1 MIAALHLLAGALLP
15 LPAWW
20 WLRRGA
26 RVSPWMLL
34 DAAPLVA
41 AFCALLAVTAR
52 PVLAG
57 GLVGGVCI
65 FLAVADRAK
74 RAALNEPL
82 AFTDGGLLWQVPAH
96 PRFYL
101 PFVPR
106 AVVVGG
112 IGAGVAAFLA
122 VLVLEPGI
130 ALGGAV
136 RVALLGVAGALGAL
150 VLRPLVLLRGA
161 AIAHDPSRVTMPARD
176 LSLGKLASDPSSE
189 TTLARDP
196 SRDLTLARGP
206 ARDLPLA
213 REPSPDLTLARDP
226 SRDATRFG
234 MLGTFALHARIAAV
248 ERPGRR
254 AAHPP
259 APALVAPEALRPH
272 LVLLQLESFCDPRR
286 LGLAQALPFWDALA
300 AHAIARGRLAVPGFG
315 ANTMR
320 TEFVVLTGLDDGA
333 LGLDRFNPYF
343 RFARA
348 PVTSLAWAL
357 GGAGWGT
364 VCLHPYDGRFFGRDR
379 VLPALGFRHFD
390 DATAFADA
398 PRENGLVTDAALGA
412 RIVARMAAAT
422 APVFLYAIS
431 VAAHG
436 PWLGPD
442 PTAGW
447 AARMAA
453 TDAMLGAV
461 AQAARRSARPVVL
474 AAFGDHRPSLPAARG
489 ATDTDYLIWRS
500 DAAGQGEAQDL
511 DAAALHRAVRAA
523 VGIGAR

>member
-1 MIAALHLLAGALLP
+1 MTAALHLLAAALLP

-26 RVSPWMLL
+26 RVSAWMLL
-34 DAAPLVA
+34 DGAPLAA

-57 GLVGGVCI
+57 GLVGCACI

-74 RAALNEPL
+74 RAALREPL

-122 VLVLEPGI
+122 VLALEPAL
-130 ALGGAV
+130 ALGWSWRMVLAIIAA
-136 RVALLGVAGALGAL
+136 ALVGV
-150 VLRPLVLLRGA
+150 VLRPLWLLRGA
-161 AIAHDPSRVTMPARD
+161 VNTDETRDTSRTQ
-176 LSLGKLASDPSSE
+176 S
-189 TTLARDP
+189 LARDP
-196 SRDLTLARGP
+196 SRDRA
-206 ARDLPLA
+206 
-213 REPSPDLTLARDP
+213 LARDP
-226 SRDATRFG
+226 TRDQALARDPTRDAARFG
-234 MLGTFALHARIAAV
+234 PLAAFALHARTAAV
-248 ERPGRR
+248 ERVARR
-254 AAHPP
+254 AAYPP
-259 APALVAPEALRPH
+259 APAVAAPHGTPPH

-286 LGLAQALPFWDALA
+286 LGLPQALPHWDALA
-300 AHAIARGRLAVPGFG
+300 SSAVARGRLAVPGFG

-320 TEFVVLTGLDDGA
+320 TEFVVLTGLDDAA

-343 RFARA
+343 RFART
-348 PVTSLAWAL
+348 PVASLAWAL
-357 GGAGWGT
+357 SGAGWST
-364 VCLHPYDGRFFGRDR
+364 ACLHPYDGRFFGRDR
-379 VLPALGFRHFD
+379 VLPALGFQRFA
-390 DATAFADA
+390 DAAAFADA
-398 PRENGLVTDAALGA
+398 PREHGLVTDAALGA
-412 RIVARMAAAT
+412 RIVAELEAAA
-422 APVFLYAIS
+422 APLFLYAIT

-436 PWLGPD
+436 PWPGAD
-442 PTAGW
+442 PAAGW

-461 AQAARRSARPVVL
+461 ANAARRSARPVVL
-474 AAFGDHRPSLPAARG
+474 AAFGDHRPSLPVARG

-500 DAAGQGEAQDL
+500 DTPGGGAARDL
-511 DAAALHRAVRAA
+511 DAAALHRAVRTA
-523 VGIGAR
+523 VGVA

>member
-1 MIAALHLLAGALLP
+1 MSAALHLLAGALLP

-26 RVSPWMLL
+26 RVSAWMLL

-41 AFCALLAVTAR
+41 AFCALLALTAR

-57 GLVGGVCI
+57 GLVGGACI

-74 RAALNEPL
+74 RAALREPL

-112 IGAGVAAFLA
+112 VGAGVAAFAA
-122 VLVLEPGI
+122 VLALEPGL
-130 ALGGAV
+130 ALGWSWRAV
-136 RVALLGVAGALGAL
+136 LAALALASAGV
-150 VLRPLVLLRGA
+150 VLRPLWLLRG
-161 AIAHDPSRVTMPARD
+161 V
-176 LSLGKLASDPSSE
+176 
-189 TTLARDP
+189 
-196 SRDLTLARGP
+196 
-206 ARDLPLA
+206 
-213 REPSPDLTLARDP
+213 EPARDP
-226 SRDATRFG
+226 SRDAARFG
-234 MLGTFALHARIAAV
+234 PLAAFALHARIAAV
-248 ERPGRR
+248 ERAARR
-254 AAHPP
+254 GAHPP
-259 APALVAPEALRPH
+259 APAVLAPHTTPPH

-286 LGLAQALPFWDALA
+286 LGLPQALPQWDALA
-300 AHAIARGRLAVPGFG
+300 AAAVASGRLAVPGFG

-320 TEFVVLTGLDDGA
+320 TEFVVLTGLDDAA

-348 PVTSLAWAL
+348 PVASLAWAL
-357 GGAGWGT
+357 GGAGWST
-364 VCLHPYDGRFFGRDR
+364 ACLHPYDGRFFGRDR
-379 VLPALGFRHFD
+379 VLPALGFHRFE
-390 DATAFADA
+390 DAAAFADA
-398 PRENGLVTDAALGA
+398 PREHGLVTDAALGA
-412 RIVARMAAAT
+412 RIAALIDAAT
-422 APVFLYAIS
+422 QPVFLYAIT

-436 PWLGPD
+436 PWPGAD
-442 PTAGW
+442 PAAGW

-461 AQAARRSARPVVL
+461 ADAARRSARPVVL
-474 AAFGDHRPSLPAARG
+474 AAFGDHRPSLPIARG
-489 ATDTDYLIWRS
+489 ATDTDYVIWRS
-500 DAAGQGEAQDL
+500 DAPKAGALRDL

-523 VGIGAR
+523 MGVA